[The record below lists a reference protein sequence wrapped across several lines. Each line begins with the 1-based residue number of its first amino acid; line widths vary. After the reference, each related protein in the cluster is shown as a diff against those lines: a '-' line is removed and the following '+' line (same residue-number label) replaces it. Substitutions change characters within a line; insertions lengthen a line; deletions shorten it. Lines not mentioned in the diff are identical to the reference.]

1 MEILK
6 ATNFNG
12 VSGNIQFVGPSRVS
26 VMLVKQWR
34 DGQYHVV
41 GHFEPD
47 VNRADGGRSVTSS
60 DRKHAPSRM
69 STGSMV
75 AGQ

>member
-12 VSGNIQFVGPSRVS
+12 VSGNIQFVGPSRIS
-26 VMLVKQWR
+26 IILVKQWLN
-34 DGQYHVV
+34 GEYHVV

-47 VNRADGGRSVTSS
+47 VDSADGGV
-60 DRKHAPSRM
+60 
-69 STGSMV
+69 
-75 AGQ
+75 